1 MMTAVL
7 REETGE
13 TYLLVILNQILQSL
27 VHLRFTNHHVLVAG
41 GRVNHI
47 MATARFR
54 SENNTACHWQQ
65 VDIHFIKKNLF

>member
-7 REETGE
+7 GEETGE
-13 TYLLVILNQILQSL
+13 TYLLVILDQILQSL

-54 SENNTACHWQQ
+54 SETIQHAIGSRWTY
-65 VDIHFIKKNLF
+65 IL